1 MIGQVNALI
10 YNELCEYGGVFLPQV
25 GTLVVQRS
33 AAVRTSSDR
42 IEPPHR
48 KITVTG
54 EQRSRSIVDIIA
66 AKADISTQRAEDI
79 YNQWLKS
86 VSKDGVVTIEGVGV
100 VANRK
105 FSADAALLALLN
117 PKKGAVKAKRRVG
130 WAVYG
135 FAAVCVIFAV
145 ASLVYVQYPKFK
157 SDSVEQ
163 VVVKPAVESVVQE
176 AEVVEPVAEAA
187 IADDVL
193 EMKDNWSYA
202 VWGVYSQKDNALRY
216 KDIIESRYSDL
227 KCSIFHYKQNTMYL
241 LAVHATPTRKEA
253 IMLVDLL
260 KARGDMFADVWIFT
274 NKK

>member
-1 MIGQVNALI
+1 MISQVNALI

-25 GTLVVQRS
+25 GTLVVQRT
-33 AAVRTSSDR
+33 AAVRTSSDK
-42 IEPPHR
+42 IVPPHR

-66 AKADISTQRAEDI
+66 TKAEITHQRAEDI
-79 YNQWLKS
+79 YNQWLKG

-105 FSADAALLALLN
+105 FSADAALIALLN
-117 PKKGAVKAKRRVG
+117 PKKETVKVKRRVG

-145 ASLVYVQYPKFK
+145 ALLVYVLYPRLA

-163 VVVKPAVESVVQE
+163 VAVNPVAEPAVQE
-176 AEVVEPVAEAA
+176 AEVVEPATEVAV
-187 IADDVL
+187 ADDVL

-202 VWGVYSQKDNALRY
+202 VWGVYSQKENALKY
-216 KDIIESRYSDL
+216 KDIIESRHSDL
-227 KCSIFHYKQNTMYL
+227 KCNIFHYKDNTMYL
-241 LAVHATPTRKEA
+241 LAIHTTPTRKEA